1 MNDVAVEVLL
11 PKIGLTMQEGT
22 IEEWLVPAGA
32 AVAEGDAL
40 LRIAT
45 DKVDVD
51 VEAEAGG
58 LLHPVVPAGTTVPAG
73 ALIGWLLA
81 EGEQPPAP
89 AGTPMPAGSG
99 AGTGEAGGPMSVGS
113 TAWGAAP
120 GSSAPWAGVAGAGAS
135 AGPMKRG
142 AGAGSPAPMAA
153 GAGAGAS
160 AGPTIPGAGF
170 PAPEQTG
177 TAAGAPAGPTASG
190 VLTASP
196 ASVGPSPG
204 GGGATTA
211 GSVGRLLASPNA
223 RRVALGAGVDLTAV
237 HGTGPGGRILSE
249 DVQEFLAEMPVEAAA
264 SVLPATHGVSAIPVL
279 PVTGFRAVTG
289 VPSVTPVSPLVRRL
303 AKERGI
309 DLSGVNGTGPGGRI
323 RRSDLDA
330 AADVAREPAPRRRNA
345 VPRPGDVLPLT
356 GMRGTIARRMHAS
369 LQEMAQ
375 LTHGYEVR
383 MDAVVSLRDRL
394 REEWADTDLPVPT
407 LNDFLLKAAALALR
421 AHPLL
426 NATVRD
432 DGIHLLDDIHLGF
445 AVAVPG
451 GLMVPVIEDAAV
463 LPLPEMARTAKVLAQ
478 AAREGRI
485 TPDRLEGA
493 TFTVTSLGGYGVDFF
508 TPVVNPGNVAILGV
522 GRLRDG
528 VEWLDDRPQRTR
540 VLTLS
545 LTFDH
550 RAVDGAPAAE
560 YLRTVGE
567 LLRKP
572 LRLLV

>member
-1 MNDVAVEVLL
+1 MAVEVLL

-22 IEEWLVPAGA
+22 IDEWLVPVGA

-40 LRIAT
+40 LRLAT

-58 LLHPVVPAGTTVPAG
+58 LFHPVVPAGVTVPTG

-81 EGEQPPAP
+81 EGEQPPGP
-89 AGTPMPAGSG
+89 TGTPMPAGSG
-99 AGTGEAGGPMSVGS
+99 S
-113 TAWGAAP
+113 
-120 GSSAPWAGVAGAGAS
+120 
-135 AGPMKRG
+135 
-142 AGAGSPAPMAA
+142 

-160 AGPTIPGAGF
+160 P
-170 PAPEQTG
+170 PALTG
-177 TAAGAPAGPTASG
+177 TG
-190 VLTASP
+190 VASP
-196 ASVGPSPG
+196 VPSVNG
-204 GGGATTA
+204 TA
-211 GSVGRLLASPNA
+211 GRLLSSPNA
-223 RRVALGAGVDLTAV
+223 RRVATAAGVDLTAV
-237 HGTGPGGRILSE
+237 RGTGPGGRIVSE
-249 DVQEFLAEMPVEAAA
+249 DVEEFLTA
-264 SVLPATHGVSAIPVL
+264 LPGDL
-279 PVTGFRAVTG
+279 G
-289 VPSVTPVSPLVRRL
+289 TPVPPGGSSFSPLVRKL
-303 AKERGI
+303 AKERGL
-309 DLSGVNGTGPGGRI
+309 DLSAVTGTGPGGRI

-330 AADVAREPAPRRRNA
+330 VTPAPPHRDATPPRRDATPSRRDA
-345 VPRPGDVLPLT
+345 TPRPGDVLPLT
-356 GMRGTIARRMHAS
+356 GMRGAIARRMHAS

-383 MDAVVSLRDRL
+383 MDSVVSLRDRL
-394 REEWADTDLPVPT
+394 KEEWADSDLPVPG

-421 AHPLL
+421 EHPLL
-426 NATVRD
+426 NATVRE
-432 DGIHLLDDIHLGF
+432 DGIHLLDGIHLGF

-451 GLMVPVIEDAAV
+451 GLMVPVIEDAV
-463 LPLPEMARTAKVLAQ
+463 ELPLSEMARRSRVLAQ

-485 TPDRLEGA
+485 SPAQLEGA

-508 TPVVNPGNVAILGV
+508 TPVINPGNVAILGV

-528 VEWLDDRPQRTR
+528 VEWADGRPLRTR

-560 YLRTVGE
+560 YLRTVGD
-567 LLRKP
+567 LLRRP

>member
-1 MNDVAVEVLL
+1 MTDVAVEVLL

-22 IEEWLVPAGA
+22 IDEWLVPTGA

-40 LRIAT
+40 LRLAT

-58 LLHPVVPAGTTVPAG
+58 LFHPVVAAGATVPAG

-81 EGEQPPAP
+81 EGEQPPDL
-89 AGTPMPAGSG
+89 AGTPTPVGSG
-99 AGTGEAGGPMSVGS
+99 TTAPAPDAGAAPSVNGTGEKGIGD
-113 TAWGAAP
+113 
-120 GSSAPWAGVAGAGAS
+120 
-135 AGPMKRG
+135 
-142 AGAGSPAPMAA
+142 
-153 GAGAGAS
+153 
-160 AGPTIPGAGF
+160 
-170 PAPEQTG
+170 
-177 TAAGAPAGPTASG
+177 
-190 VLTASP
+190 
-196 ASVGPSPG
+196 
-204 GGGATTA
+204 
-211 GSVGRLLASPNA
+211 RLLSSPNA
-223 RRVALGAGVDLTAV
+223 RRVAAAADVDLTAV
-237 HGTGPGGRILSE
+237 RGTGPGGRIVSE
-249 DVQEFLAEMPVEAAA
+249 DVEDFLAAVPGD
-264 SVLPATHGVSAIPVL
+264 L
-279 PVTGFRAVTG
+279 VTL
-289 VPSVTPVSPLVRRL
+289 VPSGDTPASPLVRKL

-309 DLSGVNGTGPGGRI
+309 DLSEVNGTGPGGRI
-323 RRSDLDA
+323 RRADLEG
-330 AADVAREPAPRRRNA
+330 VTPAPEA
-345 VPRPGDVLPLT
+345 TPARPSEVIPLT

-394 REEWADTDLPVPT
+394 KEEWTDSDLPVPSI
-407 LNDFLLKAAALALR
+407 NDFLLKAAALALR
-421 AHPLL
+421 EHPLL
-426 NATVRD
+426 NATVRED
-432 DGIHLLDDIHLGF
+432 AIHLLDEIHLGF

-451 GLMVPVIEDAAV
+451 GLMVPVIEDAVA
-463 LPLPEMARTAKVLAQ
+463 LPLPEIAHRSRSLAQ

-485 TPDRLEGA
+485 SPAQLEGA

-508 TPVVNPGNVAILGV
+508 TPVINPGNVAILGV

-528 VEWLDDRPQRTR
+528 VEWVDDRPLRTR

-567 LLRKP
+567 LLSKP

>member
-1 MNDVAVEVLL
+1 VTDVAVEVLL

-22 IEEWLVPAGA
+22 IDEWLVSTGA

-40 LRIAT
+40 LRLAT

-58 LLHPVVPAGTTVPAG
+58 LFHPVVPAGVTLPAG

-81 EGEQPPAP
+81 EGEQPPDP
-89 AGTPMPAGSG
+89 GGTPMPAGSG
-99 AGTGEAGGPMSVGS
+99 SRADPAAGSAPNGGPVGPGTLPARVGGACTAAVPAPNGGGAVTGGSGGTGVPS
-113 TAWGAAP
+113 TITSTGAAP
-120 GSSAPWAGVAGAGAS
+120 RTGVAAAAPS
-135 AGPMKRG
+135 ADGNG
-142 AGAGSPAPMAA
+142 H
-153 GAGAGAS
+153 
-160 AGPTIPGAGF
+160 
-170 PAPEQTG
+170 
-177 TAAGAPAGPTASG
+177 
-190 VLTASP
+190 
-196 ASVGPSPG
+196 
-204 GGGATTA
+204 
-211 GSVGRLLASPNA
+211 RLLSSPNA
-223 RRVALGAGVDLTAV
+223 RRVAGTADMDLAAV
-237 HGTGPGGRILSE
+237 RGTGPGGRIVSE
-249 DVQEFLAEMPVEAAA
+249 DVEEFLAA
-264 SVLPATHGVSAIPVL
+264 LPDGL
-279 PVTGFRAVTG
+279 PGDLV
-289 VPSVTPVSPLVRRL
+289 VPAPPGGTPSSPLVRKL
-303 AKERGI
+303 AKERDI
-309 DLSGVNGTGPGGRI
+309 DLSEVNGTGPGGRI

-330 AADVAREPAPRRRNA
+330 ITPAPTRRNA
-345 VPRPGDVLPLT
+345 AAPQPGDILPLT

-383 MDAVVSLRDRL
+383 MDAVVSLRERL
-394 REEWADTDLPVPT
+394 KEEWADSELPVPS
-407 LNDFLLKAAALALR
+407 LSDFLLKAAALALR
-421 AHPLL
+421 EHPLL
-426 NATVRD
+426 NATVRE
-432 DGIHLLDDIHLGF
+432 DGIHLLDGVHLGF

-451 GLMVPVIEDAAV
+451 GLMVPVIEDAV
-463 LPLPEMARTAKVLAQ
+463 TLPLPEIARRSKDLAQ

-485 TPDRLEGA
+485 SPAQLEGA

-508 TPVVNPGNVAILGV
+508 TPVINPGNVGILGV

-528 VEWLDDRPQRTR
+528 VEWVDDRPLRTR

-567 LLRKP
+567 LLSKP

>member
-1 MNDVAVEVLL
+1 M

-22 IEEWLVPAGA
+22 IDEWLVPTGT

-40 LRIAT
+40 LRLAT

-58 LLHPVVPAGTTVPAG
+58 LFHPVVPAGATVPAG

-81 EGEQPPAP
+81 EGEQPPDP
-89 AGTPMPAGSG
+89 GGTPMPG
-99 AGTGEAGGPMSVGS
+99 
-113 TAWGAAP
+113 
-120 GSSAPWAGVAGAGAS
+120 
-135 AGPMKRG
+135 G
-142 AGAGSPAPMAA
+142 AGAGDTAEATAA
-153 GAGAGAS
+153 AVSGS
-160 AGPTIPGAGF
+160 S
-170 PAPEQTG
+170 G
-177 TAAGAPAGPTASG
+177 TAAPSRNGQPAALGPG
-190 VLTASP
+190 D
-196 ASVGPSPG
+196 
-204 GGGATTA
+204 
-211 GSVGRLLASPNA
+211 RLLASPNA
-223 RRVALGAGVDLTAV
+223 RRVASGAGVDLTAV
-237 HGTGPGGRILSE
+237 RGTGPGGRIVSE
-249 DVQEFLAEMPVEAAA
+249 DVEEFLAAVAAA
-264 SVLPATHGVSAIPVL
+264 APAPAVAQKSPAVLSADPVL
-279 PVTGFRAVTG
+279 P
-289 VPSVTPVSPLVRRL
+289 SVLPVSPLVRRL

-309 DLSGVNGTGPGGRI
+309 ELSEVNGTGPGGRI
-323 RRSDLDA
+323 RRSDLDVLGPA
-330 AADVAREPAPRRRNA
+330 LEPAPARRSVAPRHTA
-345 VPRPGDVLPLT
+345 PRPGDVLPLT

-383 MDAVVSLRDRL
+383 MDAVVTLRDRL
-394 REEWADTDLPVPT
+394 KEEWADSGLPVPG

-421 AHPLL
+421 EHPLL
-426 NATVRD
+426 NATVRE
-432 DGIHLLDDIHLGF
+432 DGVHLLDDIHLGF

-451 GLMVPVIEDAAV
+451 GLMVPVIEDAGA
-463 LPLPEMARTAKVLAQ
+463 LPLPEIARRSRALAE

-485 TPDRLEGA
+485 SPAQLEGA

-508 TPVVNPGNVAILGV
+508 TPVINPGNVAILGV

-528 VEWLDDRPQRTR
+528 VEWSDDRPLRTR

-560 YLRTVGE
+560 YLRTVAE
-567 LLRKP
+567 LLSKP

>member
-1 MNDVAVEVLL
+1 MAVEVLL

-22 IEEWLVPAGA
+22 IDEWFVPTGA

-40 LRIAT
+40 LRLAT

-58 LLHPVVPAGTTVPAG
+58 LFHPVVPAGATVPAG

-81 EGEQPPAP
+81 EGEQPPDP
-89 AGTPMPAGSG
+89 AGTADLPTLNGY
-99 AGTGEAGGPMSVGS
+99 
-113 TAWGAAP
+113 GAAP
-120 GSSAPWAGVAGAGAS
+120 SVAPSANG
-135 AGPMKRG
+135 
-142 AGAGSPAPMAA
+142 
-153 GAGAGAS
+153 
-160 AGPTIPGAGF
+160 
-170 PAPEQTG
+170 TG
-177 TAAGAPAGPTASG
+177 D
-190 VLTASP
+190 
-196 ASVGPSPG
+196 
-204 GGGATTA
+204 
-211 GSVGRLLASPNA
+211 RLLSSPNA
-223 RRVALGAGVDLTAV
+223 RRVAAAADVDLTAV
-237 HGTGPGGRILSE
+237 RGTGPGGRIVSE
-249 DVQEFLAEMPVEAAA
+249 DVEEFLAA
-264 SVLPATHGVSAIPVL
+264 LPGDLGAPVL
-279 PVTGFRAVTG
+279 AGGT
-289 VPSVTPVSPLVRRL
+289 SSSPLVRKL

-309 DLSGVNGTGPGGRI
+309 DLSEVNGTGPGGRI

-330 AADVAREPAPRRRNA
+330 VTAAPPRRDA
-345 VPRPGDVLPLT
+345 APRPGDVLPLT

-394 REEWADTDLPVPT
+394 KEEWADSDLPVPS

-421 AHPLL
+421 EHPQL
-426 NATVRD
+426 NATVRE
-432 DGIHLLDDIHLGF
+432 DGIHLLDGIHLGF

-451 GLMVPVIEDAAV
+451 GLMVPVIEDAVA
-463 LPLPEMARTAKVLAQ
+463 LPLPEIARRSRALAQ

-485 TPDRLEGA
+485 SPAQLEGA

-508 TPVVNPGNVAILGV
+508 TPVINPGNVAILGV

-528 VEWLDDRPQRTR
+528 VEWVDDRPLRTR

-567 LLRKP
+567 SLRRP

>member
-1 MNDVAVEVLL
+1 MAVEVLL

-22 IEEWLVPAGA
+22 IDEWLVPVGA

-40 LRIAT
+40 LRLAT

-58 LLHPVVPAGTTVPAG
+58 LFHPVVPAGVTVPTG
-73 ALIGWLLA
+73 SVIGWLLA
-81 EGEQPPAP
+81 EGEQPPGP
-89 AGTPMPAGSG
+89 AGAPMLAGS
-99 AGTGEAGGPMSVGS
+99 
-113 TAWGAAP
+113 
-120 GSSAPWAGVAGAGAS
+120 
-135 AGPMKRG
+135 
-142 AGAGSPAPMAA
+142 

-160 AGPTIPGAGF
+160 P
-170 PAPEQTG
+170 PALDGTDTGVAPPVPSADG
-177 TAAGAPAGPTASG
+177 TA
-190 VLTASP
+190 
-196 ASVGPSPG
+196 
-204 GGGATTA
+204 
-211 GSVGRLLASPNA
+211 GRLLSSPNA
-223 RRVALGAGVDLTAV
+223 RRVATAADVDLTAV
-237 HGTGPGGRILSE
+237 RGTGPGGRIVSE
-249 DVQEFLAEMPVEAAA
+249 DVEEFLA
-264 SVLPATHGVSAIPVL
+264 SLPGGL
-279 PVTGFRAVTG
+279 G
-289 VPSVTPVSPLVRRL
+289 TPVPPGGGSFSPLVRKL

-309 DLSGVNGTGPGGRI
+309 DLSEVNGTGPGGRI
-323 RRSDLDA
+323 RRSDLEA
-330 AADVAREPAPRRRNA
+330 ITPAPPCRDSA
-345 VPRPGDVLPLT
+345 PRPGDVLPLT
-356 GMRGTIARRMHAS
+356 GMRGTIAARMHAS

-394 REEWADTDLPVPT
+394 KEEWADSDLPVPS

-421 AHPLL
+421 EHPLL
-426 NATVRD
+426 NATVRE
-432 DGIHLLDDIHLGF
+432 DGIHLLDGIHLGF

-451 GLMVPVIEDAAV
+451 GLMVPVIEDAV
-463 LPLPEMARTAKVLAQ
+463 ELPLPGIARRSKALAQ

-485 TPDRLEGA
+485 SPAQLEGA

-508 TPVVNPGNVAILGV
+508 TPVINPGNVAILGV

-528 VEWLDDRPQRTR
+528 VEWADDRPLRTR

-560 YLRTVGE
+560 YLRTVAE

>member
-1 MNDVAVEVLL
+1 MAVEVLL

-22 IEEWLVPAGA
+22 IDEWLVPVGA
-32 AVAEGDAL
+32 AVAEGDSL
-40 LRIAT
+40 LRLAT

-58 LLHPVVPAGTTVPAG
+58 LFHPVVPAGATVPAG
-73 ALIGWLLA
+73 TLIGWLLA
-81 EGEQPPAP
+81 EGEQPPKAP
-89 AGTPMPAGSG
+89 GGPATSGPGTDRDTDTVTA
-99 AGTGEAGGPMSVGS
+99 AVAGG
-113 TAWGAAP
+113 TGAAP
-120 GSSAPWAGVAGAGAS
+120 AP
-135 AGPMKRG
+135 
-142 AGAGSPAPMAA
+142 
-153 GAGAGAS
+153 
-160 AGPTIPGAGF
+160 
-170 PAPEQTG
+170 
-177 TAAGAPAGPTASG
+177 
-190 VLTASP
+190 
-196 ASVGPSPG
+196 VGIN
-204 GGGATTA
+204 A
-211 GSVGRLLASPNA
+211 RLLSSPYA
-223 RRVALGAGVDLTAV
+223 RQVAAAVGVDLSAV
-237 HGTGPGGRILSE
+237 RGTGPGGRIVSE
-249 DVQEFLAEMPVEAAA
+249 DVEEFFAALPDAPGIPAE
-264 SVLPATHGVSAIPVL
+264 PALRDGT
-279 PVTGFRAVTG
+279 
-289 VPSVTPVSPLVRRL
+289 PSSPLVRKL

-309 DLSGVNGTGPGGRI
+309 DLSEVNGTGPGGRI

-330 AADVAREPAPRRRNA
+330 APAAVTAPAAPVRRKA
-345 VPRPGDVLPLT
+345 APQPGDVLPLT

-383 MDAVVSLRDRL
+383 MDAVVSLRERL
-394 REEWADTDLPVPT
+394 RQEWADGELPVPG
-407 LNDFLLKAAALALR
+407 LGDFVLKAAALALR
-421 AHPLL
+421 EHPLL

-432 DGIHLLDDIHLGF
+432 DGIHLLDGIHVGF

-451 GLMVPVIEDAAV
+451 GLMVPVIEDAVA
-463 LPLPEMARTAKVLAQ
+463 LPLHEIARRSKELAQ

-485 TPDRLEGA
+485 SLTQLEGA

-508 TPVVNPGNVAILGV
+508 TPVINPGNVGILGV

-528 VEWLDDRPQRTR
+528 VEWVEDRPLRTR

-567 LLRKP
+567 LLSKP

>member
-1 MNDVAVEVLL
+1 MTDVAVEVLL

-22 IEEWLVPAGA
+22 IDEWLVPAGG

-40 LRIAT
+40 LRLAT

-58 LLHPVVPAGTTVPAG
+58 RLHPVVPAGTTLPAG

-81 EGEQPPAP
+81 EGEQPPDP
-89 AGTPMPAGSG
+89 AGTAMPAGSG
-99 AGTGEAGGPMSVGS
+99 S
-113 TAWGAAP
+113 
-120 GSSAPWAGVAGAGAS
+120 
-135 AGPMKRG
+135 
-142 AGAGSPAPMAA
+142 
-153 GAGAGAS
+153 
-160 AGPTIPGAGF
+160 
-170 PAPEQTG
+170 
-177 TAAGAPAGPTASG
+177 
-190 VLTASP
+190 
-196 ASVGPSPG
+196 
-204 GGGATTA
+204 ATTA
-211 GSVGRLLASPNA
+211 PAAPDAAPTAAAAPSLGGVASLAPGCRLLASPNA
-223 RRVALGAGVDLTAV
+223 RRVASMAGVDLTDV
-237 HGTGPGGRILSE
+237 RGTGPGGRIVSE
-249 DVQEFLAEMPVEAAA
+249 DVEEFLAEAATGVTPAVPASA
-264 SVLPATHGVSAIPVL
+264 SVL
-279 PVTGFRAVTG
+279 
-289 VPSVTPVSPLVRRL
+289 PVSPLVRRL

-309 DLSGVNGTGPGGRI
+309 DLAEVNGTGPGGRI
-323 RRSDLDA
+323 RRSDLDP
-330 AADVAREPAPRRRNA
+330 VTPAPVPPPVRGKTA
-345 VPRPGDVLPLT
+345 PPRPGDVLPLT

-394 REEWADTDLPVPT
+394 KEEWADTDLPVPS
-407 LNDFLLKAAALALR
+407 LNDFLLKAAALALGE
-421 AHPLL
+421 HPLL
-426 NATVRD
+426 NATVRE
-432 DGIHLLDDIHLGF
+432 DGVHLLDGIHLGF

-451 GLMVPVIEDAAV
+451 GLLVPVIEDAAV
-463 LPLPEMARTAKVLAQ
+463 LPLPEIARRSKELAR
-478 AAREGRI
+478 AARDGRVS
-485 TPDRLEGA
+485 PAQLEGG

-508 TPVVNPGNVAILGV
+508 TPVINPGQVAILGV
-522 GRLRDG
+522 GALREG
-528 VEWLDDRPQRTR
+528 VEWRDDRPLRTR

>member
-1 MNDVAVEVLL
+1 MAVEVLL

-22 IEEWLVPAGA
+22 IDEWLVPTGA

-40 LRIAT
+40 LRLAT

-58 LLHPVVPAGTTVPAG
+58 LFHPVAPAGATLPAG

-81 EGEQPPAP
+81 EGEQPPETAGAP
-89 AGTPMPAGSG
+89 TPTGSG
-99 AGTGEAGGPMSVGS
+99 AGA
-113 TAWGAAP
+113 
-120 GSSAPWAGVAGAGAS
+120 
-135 AGPMKRG
+135 
-142 AGAGSPAPMAA
+142 
-153 GAGAGAS
+153 
-160 AGPTIPGAGF
+160 
-170 PAPEQTG
+170 G
-177 TAAGAPAGPTASG
+177 TAAGPA
-190 VLTASP
+190 LD
-196 ASVGPSPG
+196 
-204 GGGATTA
+204 GGAA
-211 GSVGRLLASPNA
+211 GTGATPDLNGDGAPVAPSAHGTGGRLLSSPNA
-223 RRVALGAGVDLTAV
+223 RRVALAADVDLTAV
-237 HGTGPGGRILSE
+237 RGTGPGGRIVSE
-249 DVQEFLAEMPVEAAA
+249 DVEEFLAAVPDGKAAPV
-264 SVLPATHGVSAIPVL
+264 PQG
-279 PVTGFRAVTG
+279 G
-289 VPSVTPVSPLVRRL
+289 TPTSPLVRKL
-303 AKERGI
+303 AKERDI
-309 DLSGVNGTGPGGRI
+309 DLSEVNGTGPGGRI

-330 AADVAREPAPRRRNA
+330 VISAPARRNTAAPRA
-345 VPRPGDVLPLT
+345 GDVLPLT

-394 REEWADTDLPVPT
+394 KDEWADSELPVPG

-421 AHPLL
+421 EHPLL
-426 NATVRD
+426 NATVRE
-432 DGIHLLDDIHLGF
+432 DGVHLLDGIHLGF

-451 GLMVPVIEDAAV
+451 GLMVPVIEDAVA
-463 LPLPEMARTAKVLAQ
+463 LPLPDIARRSKALAE

-485 TPDRLEGA
+485 SPAQLEGA

-508 TPVVNPGNVAILGV
+508 TPVINPGNVAILGV

-528 VEWLDDRPQRTR
+528 VEWMDDRPLRTR

-567 LLRKP
+567 LLSKP

>member
-1 MNDVAVEVLL
+1 MAVEVLL

-22 IEEWLVPAGA
+22 IDEWLVPVGA

-40 LRIAT
+40 LRLAT

-58 LLHPVVPAGTTVPAG
+58 LFHPVVPAGSTVPTG

-81 EGEQPPAP
+81 EGEQPPDP

-99 AGTGEAGGPMSVGS
+99 TSTGSGS
-113 TAWGAAP
+113 PPALDGADAAP
-120 GSSAPWAGVAGAGAS
+120 AAPSVN
-135 AGPMKRG
+135 
-142 AGAGSPAPMAA
+142 
-153 GAGAGAS
+153 
-160 AGPTIPGAGF
+160 
-170 PAPEQTG
+170 G
-177 TAAGAPAGPTASG
+177 TAD
-190 VLTASP
+190 
-196 ASVGPSPG
+196 
-204 GGGATTA
+204 
-211 GSVGRLLASPNA
+211 RLLSSPNA
-223 RRVALGAGVDLTAV
+223 RRVAAADDVDLTAV
-237 HGTGPGGRILSE
+237 RGTGPGGRIVSE
-249 DVQEFLAEMPVEAAA
+249 DVEDFLLAVPGDLGDRGTPVPAG
-264 SVLPATHGVSAIPVL
+264 VLPS
-279 PVTGFRAVTG
+279 
-289 VPSVTPVSPLVRRL
+289 SPLVRKL

-309 DLSGVNGTGPGGRI
+309 DLSAVNGTGPGGRV

-330 AADVAREPAPRRRNA
+330 LTAAPVRRDTA
-345 VPRPGDVLPLT
+345 PRPGDVLPLT

-383 MDAVVSLRDRL
+383 MDAVVSLRERL
-394 REEWADTDLPVPT
+394 KEEWDDSDPPVPG

-421 AHPLL
+421 EHPLL
-426 NATVRD
+426 NATVRE
-432 DGIHLLDDIHLGF
+432 DGVHLLDGIHLGF

-451 GLMVPVIEDAAV
+451 GLMVPVIEDAV
-463 LPLPEMARTAKVLAQ
+463 ELSLPEIARRSRALAQ
-478 AAREGRI
+478 SAREGRI
-485 TPDRLEGA
+485 SPAQLEGA

-508 TPVVNPGNVAILGV
+508 TPVINPGNVAILGV

-528 VEWLDDRPQRTR
+528 VEWVDDRPLRTR

-560 YLRTVGE
+560 YLRTVAE
-567 LLRKP
+567 LLRRP

>member
-1 MNDVAVEVLL
+1 MAVEVLL

-22 IEEWLVPAGA
+22 IDEWLVPVGA

-40 LRIAT
+40 LRLAT

-58 LLHPVVPAGTTVPAG
+58 LFHPVVPAGTTVPAG

-81 EGEQPPAP
+81 EGEQPPDP
-89 AGTPMPAGSG
+89 GGTPMPAGSG
-99 AGTGEAGGPMSVGS
+99 SPLGDAAAVDGS
-113 TAWGAAP
+113 
-120 GSSAPWAGVAGAGAS
+120 GAS
-135 AGPMKRG
+135 AAPSRDVGD
-142 AGAGSPAPMAA
+142 GSAQ
-153 GAGAGAS
+153 S
-160 AGPTIPGAGF
+160 
-170 PAPEQTG
+170 
-177 TAAGAPAGPTASG
+177 SRN
-190 VLTASP
+190 
-196 ASVGPSPG
+196 
-204 GGGATTA
+204 GGAA
-211 GSVGRLLASPNA
+211 VGHGGRLLASPNA
-223 RRVALGAGVDLTAV
+223 RRVAADAGVDLIAV
-237 HGTGPGGRILSE
+237 RGTGPGGRIVSE
-249 DVQEFLAEMPVEAAA
+249 DVEEFLAA
-264 SVLPATHGVSAIPVL
+264 LPADPTG
-279 PVTGFRAVTG
+279 PVTP
-289 VPSVTPVSPLVRRL
+289 VPPGLPVSPLVRKL

-309 DLSGVNGTGPGGRI
+309 DLSGVNGSGPGGRI
-323 RRSDLDA
+323 RRSDLDT
-330 AADVAREPAPRRRNA
+330 VTPPPPPLSPGA
-345 VPRPGDVLPLT
+345 VPQPGDVLPLT

-394 REEWADTDLPVPT
+394 KEEWADGDLPVPS

-421 AHPLL
+421 EHPLL
-426 NATVRD
+426 NATVRE
-432 DGIHLLDDIHLGF
+432 DGIHLLDGIHLGF

-451 GLMVPVIEDAAV
+451 GLMVPVLEDAAA
-463 LPLPEMARTAKVLAQ
+463 LPLPELARRSRALAQ

-485 TPDRLEGA
+485 SPAQLEGA

-508 TPVVNPGNVAILGV
+508 TPVINPGNVAILGV

-528 VEWLDDRPQRTR
+528 VEWEDDRPRRTR

>member
-1 MNDVAVEVLL
+1 VAVEVLL

-22 IEEWLVPAGA
+22 IDEWLVPTGG

-40 LRIAT
+40 LRLAT

-58 LLHPVVPAGTTVPAG
+58 LFHPMVPAGTTVPAG

-81 EGEQPPAP
+81 EGEQPP
-89 AGTPMPAGSG
+89 GPAGS
-99 AGTGEAGGPMSVGS
+99 PMSAQTGATGTAVDTPSAALTLNGS
-113 TAWGAAP
+113 AAP
-120 GSSAPWAGVAGAGAS
+120 G
-135 AGPMKRG
+135 
-142 AGAGSPAPMAA
+142 
-153 GAGAGAS
+153 
-160 AGPTIPGAGF
+160 
-170 PAPEQTG
+170 
-177 TAAGAPAGPTASG
+177 ASG
-190 VLTASP
+190 
-196 ASVGPSPG
+196 
-204 GGGATTA
+204 
-211 GSVGRLLASPNA
+211 GRLLSSPNA
-223 RRVALGAGVDLTAV
+223 RRVAAESDVDLTV
-237 HGTGPGGRILSE
+237 VRGTGPGGRIVSE
-249 DVQEFLAEMPVEAAA
+249 DVEEFLAAAAA
-264 SVLPATHGVSAIPVL
+264 SPAAP
-279 PVTGFRAVTG
+279 A
-289 VPSVTPVSPLVRRL
+289 PSVLSGDSVVPVSPLVRRL

-309 DLSGVNGTGPGGRI
+309 DLSEVRPTGAGGRI

-330 AADVAREPAPRRRNA
+330 VTGTPEPAA
-345 VPRPGDVLPLT
+345 ARPALRTTTAPQAGDVLPLT

-383 MDAVVSLRDRL
+383 MDAVVSLRTRL
-394 REEWADTDLPVPT
+394 KEEWADSDLAVPS
-407 LNDFLLKAAALALR
+407 LNDFLLKAAALALH

-426 NATVRD
+426 NATVRE
-432 DGIHLLDDIHLGF
+432 DGIHLLGDIHLGF

-463 LPLPEMARTAKVLAQ
+463 QPLSEIARRSRTLAE

-485 TPDRLEGA
+485 SPAQLEGA

-508 TPVVNPGNVAILGV
+508 TPVINPGNVAILGV

-528 VEWLDDRPQRTR
+528 VEWMDDRPLRTQ

-560 YLRTVGE
+560 YLRTVGD

>member
-1 MNDVAVEVLL
+1 MAVEVLL

-22 IEEWLVPAGA
+22 IDEWLVPVGA

-40 LRIAT
+40 LRLAT

-58 LLHPVVPAGTTVPAG
+58 LFHPVVPAGSTVPTG

-81 EGEQPPAP
+81 EGEQPPDP
-89 AGTPMPAGSG
+89 AGAPMPAGSG
-99 AGTGEAGGPMSVGS
+99 TGAGSDSPPALD
-113 TAWGAAP
+113 
-120 GSSAPWAGVAGAGAS
+120 GAGA
-135 AGPMKRG
+135 A
-142 AGAGSPAPMAA
+142 ATAPCVN
-153 GAGAGAS
+153 
-160 AGPTIPGAGF
+160 
-170 PAPEQTG
+170 G
-177 TAAGAPAGPTASG
+177 TAD
-190 VLTASP
+190 
-196 ASVGPSPG
+196 
-204 GGGATTA
+204 
-211 GSVGRLLASPNA
+211 RLLSSPNA
-223 RRVALGAGVDLTAV
+223 RRVAAAADVDLTTV
-237 HGTGPGGRILSE
+237 RGTGPGGRIVSE
-249 DVQEFLAEMPVEAAA
+249 DVEDFLLAVPGD
-264 SVLPATHGVSAIPVL
+264 LGDPATPVPAGGL
-279 PVTGFRAVTG
+279 P
-289 VPSVTPVSPLVRRL
+289 SSPLVRKL

-309 DLSGVNGTGPGGRI
+309 DLSEVNGTGPGGRV

-330 AADVAREPAPRRRNA
+330 VAAAPVRRDTA
-345 VPRPGDVLPLT
+345 PRPGDVLPLT
-356 GMRGTIARRMHAS
+356 GMRGTIARRMHTS

-383 MDAVVSLRDRL
+383 MDAVVSLRERL
-394 REEWADTDLPVPT
+394 KEEWADSDLPVPG

-421 AHPLL
+421 EHPLL
-426 NATVRD
+426 NATVRE
-432 DGIHLLDDIHLGF
+432 DGVHLLDGIHLGF

-451 GLMVPVIEDAAV
+451 GLMVPVIEDAVELA
-463 LPLPEMARTAKVLAQ
+463 LSEIARRSRTLAQ

-485 TPDRLEGA
+485 SPAQLEGA

-508 TPVVNPGNVAILGV
+508 TPVINPGNVAILGV

-528 VEWLDDRPQRTR
+528 VEWVDDRPLRTR

-560 YLRTVGE
+560 FLRTVAE
-567 LLRKP
+567 LLRRP

>member
-1 MNDVAVEVLL
+1 MAVEVLL

-22 IEEWLVPAGA
+22 IDEWLVPVGA

-40 LRIAT
+40 LRLAT

-58 LLHPVVPAGTTVPAG
+58 LFHPVVPAGVTVPTG

-81 EGEQPPAP
+81 EGEQPPDP

-99 AGTGEAGGPMSVGS
+99 AGAGASLPALNG
-113 TAWGAAP
+113 TDAGAAP
-120 GSSAPWAGVAGAGAS
+120 AVPSLDGTDADAAPAVPS
-135 AGPMKRG
+135 RN
-142 AGAGSPAPMAA
+142 
-153 GAGAGAS
+153 
-160 AGPTIPGAGF
+160 
-170 PAPEQTG
+170 G
-177 TAAGAPAGPTASG
+177 TAD
-190 VLTASP
+190 
-196 ASVGPSPG
+196 
-204 GGGATTA
+204 
-211 GSVGRLLASPNA
+211 RLLSSPNA
-223 RRVALGAGVDLTAV
+223 RRVATAADVELTAV
-237 HGTGPGGRILSE
+237 RGTGPGGRIVSE
-249 DVQEFLAEMPVEAAA
+249 DVEEFLAA
-264 SVLPATHGVSAIPVL
+264 LPGDL
-279 PVTGFRAVTG
+279 G
-289 VPSVTPVSPLVRRL
+289 TPVPPDGTSSSPLVRKL

-330 AADVAREPAPRRRNA
+330 VTAAPPQNVAPAHRDTA
-345 VPRPGDVLPLT
+345 PRPGDVLPLT

-394 REEWADTDLPVPT
+394 KEEWADSDLPVPSV
-407 LNDFLLKAAALALR
+407 NDFLMKAAALALR
-421 AHPLL
+421 EHPLL
-426 NATVRD
+426 NATVRE
-432 DGIHLLDDIHLGF
+432 DGVHLLDGIHLGF

-451 GLMVPVIEDAAV
+451 GLMVPVIEDAV
-463 LPLPEMARTAKVLAQ
+463 QLPLSEMARRSRALAQ

-485 TPDRLEGA
+485 SPAQLEGA

-508 TPVVNPGNVAILGV
+508 TPVINPGNVAILGV

-528 VEWLDDRPQRTR
+528 VEWSDDRPLRTR

-567 LLRKP
+567 LLRRP

>member
-1 MNDVAVEVLL
+1 MAPASRKGAAVSSKGRDEVAVEVLL

-22 IEEWLVPAGA
+22 IDEWLVPTGT
-32 AVAEGDAL
+32 AVSEGEAL
-40 LRIAT
+40 LRLAT
-45 DKVDVD
+45 DKVDVE

-58 LLHPVVPAGTTVPAG
+58 MFHPVVPAGTTVPAG

-81 EGEQPPAP
+81 EGEQLPEPGGAPMPSRSGSSGTAAQSVAVGAVSAASAFDADGTSAPPALNGN
-89 AGTPMPAGSG
+89 AA
-99 AGTGEAGGPMSVGS
+99 
-113 TAWGAAP
+113 GAAP
-120 GSSAPWAGVAGAGAS
+120 SGHGGNGFAAPSLNGSAAS
-135 AGPMKRG
+135 FGHG
-142 AGAGSPAPMAA
+142 
-153 GAGAGAS
+153 
-160 AGPTIPGAGF
+160 
-170 PAPEQTG
+170 
-177 TAAGAPAGPTASG
+177 
-190 VLTASP
+190 
-196 ASVGPSPG
+196 
-204 GGGATTA
+204 
-211 GSVGRLLASPNA
+211 GRLLASPNA
-223 RRVALGAGVDLTAV
+223 RRVAAEADVDLTAIR
-237 HGTGPGGRILSE
+237 GTGPGGRIVSE
-249 DVQEFLAEMPVEAAA
+249 DVEDFLAAAAA
-264 SVLPATHGVSAIPVL
+264 SPAA
-279 PVTGFRAVTG
+279 R
-289 VPSVTPVSPLVRRL
+289 VPSAAALHGDTVTPVSPLVRRL

-309 DLSGVNGTGPGGRI
+309 DLSEVSGTGLGGRI

-330 AADVAREPAPRRRNA
+330 VTTATEPAPTTAAARRSA
-345 VPRPGDVLPLT
+345 VPQPGDVLPLT

-383 MDAVVSLRDRL
+383 MDAVVSLRARL
-394 REEWADTDLPVPT
+394 KDEWADSDLPVPS

-421 AHPLL
+421 EHPLL
-426 NATVRD
+426 NATVRE
-432 DGIHLLDDIHLGF
+432 DGIHLLGDIHLGF

-451 GLMVPVIEDAAV
+451 GLMVPVIENAV
-463 LPLPEMARTAKVLAQ
+463 LMPLPEIARRSRTLAE

-485 TPDRLEGA
+485 SPAQLEGA

-508 TPVVNPGNVAILGV
+508 TPVINPGNVAILGV

-528 VEWLDDRPQRTR
+528 VEWVDDRPLRTQ

>member
-1 MNDVAVEVLL
+1 MTDVAVEVLL

-22 IEEWLVPAGA
+22 IDEWLVPAGA

-40 LRIAT
+40 LRLAT

-58 LLHPVVPAGTTVPAG
+58 LFHPVVPAGATVPAG

-81 EGEQPPAP
+81 DGEQPP
-89 AGTPMPAGSG
+89 
-99 AGTGEAGGPMSVGS
+99 
-113 TAWGAAP
+113 
-120 GSSAPWAGVAGAGAS
+120 
-135 AGPMKRG
+135 R
-142 AGAGSPAPMAA
+142 
-153 GAGAGAS
+153 
-160 AGPTIPGAGF
+160 
-170 PAPEQTG
+170 
-177 TAAGAPAGPTASG
+177 AAGAPTPGADTAAVAPLNGGDAAPDAGRAAVATALDG
-190 VLTASP
+190 T
-196 ASVGPSPG
+196 GD
-204 GGGATTA
+204 
-211 GSVGRLLASPNA
+211 RLLSSPNA
-223 RRVALGAGVDLTAV
+223 RRVAAAAGVDLTAV
-237 HGTGPGGRILSE
+237 RGTGPGGRIVSE
-249 DVQEFLAEMPVEAAA
+249 DVEEFLAALPKDPVAP
-264 SVLPATHGVSAIPVL
+264 VPAGGT
-279 PVTGFRAVTG
+279 
-289 VPSVTPVSPLVRRL
+289 PSSPLVRKL

-309 DLSGVNGTGPGGRI
+309 DLADVNGTGPGGRI
-323 RRSDLDA
+323 RRSDLAAVAPPPLRRDA
-330 AADVAREPAPRRRNA
+330 APQ
-345 VPRPGDVLPLT
+345 PGDVLPLT

-394 REEWADTDLPVPT
+394 KEDWADSELPVPS

-421 AHPLL
+421 EHPLL
-426 NATVRD
+426 NATVRA
-432 DGIHLLDDIHLGF
+432 DGIHLLDRIHLGF

-451 GLMVPVIEDAAV
+451 GLMVPVIEDAVA
-463 LPLPEMARTAKVLAQ
+463 LPLPEIARRSRSLAQ

-485 TPDRLEGA
+485 SPAQLEGA

-508 TPVVNPGNVAILGV
+508 TPVINPGNVAILGV

-528 VEWLDDRPQRTR
+528 VEWVDERPLRTR

>member
-1 MNDVAVEVLL
+1 MAVEVLL

-22 IEEWLVPAGA
+22 IDEWLVPVGA

-40 LRIAT
+40 LRLAT

-58 LLHPVVPAGTTVPAG
+58 LFHPVVPAGATVPAG
-73 ALIGWLLA
+73 TLIGWLLA
-81 EGEQPPAP
+81 EGEQPPGATGGP
-89 AGTPMPAGSG
+89 ATSGPGTVRDTDTDTDTDAV
-99 AGTGEAGGPMSVGS
+99 AEAAAGG
-113 TAWGAAP
+113 
-120 GSSAPWAGVAGAGAS
+120 GV
-135 AGPMKRG
+135 
-142 AGAGSPAPMAA
+142 GAGSPAALGGTGAA
-153 GAGAGAS
+153 S
-160 AGPTIPGAGF
+160 TPV
-170 PAPEQTG
+170 G
-177 TAAGAPAGPTASG
+177 TNA
-190 VLTASP
+190 
-196 ASVGPSPG
+196 
-204 GGGATTA
+204 
-211 GSVGRLLASPNA
+211 RLLSSPYA
-223 RRVALGAGVDLTAV
+223 RRVAAAVGVELTAV
-237 HGTGPGGRILSE
+237 RGTGPGGRIVSE
-249 DVQEFLAEMPVEAAA
+249 DVEEFFAALPDDPV
-264 SVLPATHGVSAIPVL
+264 IPV
-279 PVTGFRAVTG
+279 PQEAT
-289 VPSVTPVSPLVRRL
+289 PSSPLVRKL

-309 DLSGVNGTGPGGRI
+309 DLSEVNGTGPGGRV

-330 AADVAREPAPRRRNA
+330 ATAAPVRRNA
-345 VPRPGDVLPLT
+345 APQPGDVLPLT

-383 MDAVVSLRDRL
+383 MDAVVSLRERL
-394 REEWADTDLPVPT
+394 KQEWADGELPVPS
-407 LNDFLLKAAALALR
+407 LGDFVLKAAALALR
-421 AHPLL
+421 EHPLL
-426 NATVRD
+426 NATVLD
-432 DGIHLLDDIHLGF
+432 DGIHLLDGIHLGF

-463 LPLPEMARTAKVLAQ
+463 LPLHEIARRSKELAQ

-485 TPDRLEGA
+485 SLAQLEGA

-508 TPVVNPGNVAILGV
+508 TPVINPGNVGILGV

-528 VEWLDDRPQRTR
+528 VEWVDDRPLRTR

-567 LLRKP
+567 LLSKP

>member
-1 MNDVAVEVLL
+1 MAVEVLL

-22 IEEWLVPAGA
+22 IDEWLVPTGA

-40 LRIAT
+40 LRLAT

-58 LLHPVVPAGTTVPAG
+58 LFHPVVPAGATVPAG

-81 EGEQPPAP
+81 EGERPPDAGGAPTPPASEP
-89 AGTPMPAGSG
+89 A
-99 AGTGEAGGPMSVGS
+99 VV
-113 TAWGAAP
+113 AAP
-120 GSSAPWAGVAGAGAS
+120 HAGVAAV
-135 AGPMKRG
+135 
-142 AGAGSPAPMAA
+142 APSVN
-153 GAGAGAS
+153 G
-160 AGPTIPGAGF
+160 
-170 PAPEQTG
+170 TG
-177 TAAGAPAGPTASG
+177 DR
-190 VLTASP
+190 P
-196 ASVGPSPG
+196 AS
-204 GGGATTA
+204 
-211 GSVGRLLASPNA
+211 SPNA
-223 RRVALGAGVDLTAV
+223 RRVAVASGVDLTSV
-237 HGTGPGGRILSE
+237 RGTGPGGRIVSE
-249 DVQEFLAEMPVEAAA
+249 DVEEFLASLPGGDPAAPV
-264 SVLPATHGVSAIPVL
+264 PAGGIP
-279 PVTGFRAVTG
+279 
-289 VPSVTPVSPLVRRL
+289 SSPLVRKL

-309 DLSGVNGTGPGGRI
+309 DLSDVNGTGPGGRI
-323 RRSDLDA
+323 RRTDLDA
-330 AADVAREPAPRRRNA
+330 VPPTSPRRDTA
-345 VPRPGDVLPLT
+345 PRPGDVLPLT

-383 MDAVVSLRDRL
+383 MDAVESLRDQL
-394 REEWADTDLPVPT
+394 KGEWADSGLPVPGI
-407 LNDFLLKAAALALR
+407 NDFLLKAAALALHE
-421 AHPLL
+421 HPLL
-426 NATVRD
+426 NATVRE
-432 DGIHLLDDIHLGF
+432 DGIHLLDGIHLGF

-451 GLMVPVIEDAAV
+451 GLMVPVIEDAVA
-463 LPLPEMARTAKVLAQ
+463 LPLPEIARRSRSLAQ

-485 TPDRLEGA
+485 SPAQLEGA

-508 TPVVNPGNVAILGV
+508 TPVINPGNVAILGV

-528 VEWLDDRPQRTR
+528 VEWVDDGPLRTR